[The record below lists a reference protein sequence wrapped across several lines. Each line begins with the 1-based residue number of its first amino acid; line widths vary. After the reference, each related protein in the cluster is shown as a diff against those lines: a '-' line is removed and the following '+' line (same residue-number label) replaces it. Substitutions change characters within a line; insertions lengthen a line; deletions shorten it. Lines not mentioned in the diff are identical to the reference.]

1 MRAIRFGC
9 HRYEVHVESWV
20 QDQEV
25 IMLVIRPLQESDLE
39 ALYAM
44 AQSAGKGLTTL
55 PADRDLLLRKIRHTR
70 DTFDQRCA
78 PEAGLY
84 LFALEDTELEQCVG
98 ISGIQ
103 ARVGLDEVFYN
114 YRLSVTVNASREL
127 GVHVRTPTLHLSND
141 MTDTSEICSLLL
153 SDSHRGGGNGLLL
166 SRCRFMFLDHFRK
179 HFSDKVFAEMRGV
192 SDKDGRSPLWDAL
205 GCKFFDM
212 DFTEADLLS
221 GLGDKSFI
229 AELMPK
235 FPIYLPM
242 LPDEARAVIG
252 RVHDNTA
259 PALKMLQA
267 EGFNFNGM
275 VDIFDGGPV
284 VEAFIHNIRTV
295 RESTDRI
302 VMIRSDKASR
312 NWSAREAPGEG
323 GKGDLERREVMVCNG
338 SFQNFRV
345 TTVPA
350 ECIAIDTIS
359 LSETVARALEVEA
372 GDRVRLAPLKDAG
385 LNPIYDRRDTN
396 HAGKPSRA

>member
-1 MRAIRFGC
+1 
-9 HRYEVHVESWV
+9 
-20 QDQEV
+20 
-25 IMLVIRPLQESDLE
+25 MLVIRPLQENDLE

-55 PADRDLLLRKIRHTR
+55 PADRDLLRRKIRHAR

-179 HFSDKVFAEMRGV
+179 HFSEKVFAEMRGV
-192 SDKDGRSPLWDAL
+192 SDKEGRSPLWDAL
-205 GCKFFDM
+205 GRQFFDM
-212 DFTEADLLS
+212 DFTEADMLS
-221 GLGDKSFI
+221 GLGNKSFI

-284 VEAFIHNIRTV
+284 VEAFIHNVRTV
-295 RESTDRI
+295 RDSADRI
-302 VMIRSDKASR
+302 VMIRSKPYVT
-312 NWSAREAPGEG
+312 EEG
-323 GKGDLERREVMVCNG
+323 PRDEVMVCNG
-338 SFQNFRV
+338 SFRNFRV

-350 ECIAIDTIS
+350 DCVSIDTIS
-359 LSETVARALEVEA
+359 LSESVAKALEVEA
-372 GDRVRLAPLKDAG
+372 GDRVRLAPLKDTG
-385 LNPIYDRRDTN
+385 QNPIN
-396 HAGKPSRA
+396 HYRNTYHVGRSSRA

>member
-1 MRAIRFGC
+1 
-9 HRYEVHVESWV
+9 
-20 QDQEV
+20 
-25 IMLVIRPLQESDLE
+25 MLVIRPLQENDLE
-39 ALYAM
+39 ALFAM

-55 PADRDLLLRKIRHTR
+55 PADRDLLQRKIRHAR

-179 HFSDKVFAEMRGV
+179 HFSEKVFAEMRGV
-192 SDKDGRSPLWDAL
+192 SDGQGRSPLWDAL
-205 GCKFFDM
+205 GRQFFDM
-212 DFTEADLLS
+212 DFTEADILS
-221 GLGDKSFI
+221 GLGNKSFI

-259 PALKMLQA
+259 PALKMLQS

-284 VEAFIHNIRTV
+284 VEAFIHNVRTV
-295 RESTDRI
+295 REATDRI
-302 VMIRSDKASR
+302 VMVRSKKSVEESGDPVRGDK
-312 NWSAREAPGEG
+312 
-323 GKGDLERREVMVCNG
+323 VMVCNG
-338 SFQNFRV
+338 SFRNFRV

-350 ECIAIDTIS
+350 DCVSIDTIS
-359 LSETVARALEVEA
+359 LSEPVARALEVEA
-372 GDRVRLAPLKDAG
+372 GDRVRLAPLKDTG
-385 LNPIYDRRDTN
+385 RNPIYGARDTN
-396 HAGKPSRA
+396 HAGRSSKA